1 MHMYCVRLTV
11 RCQLRGVTSFF
22 LNSDNKLPAKAEN
35 LGTRVQRLRGA
46 RKFTLR
52 DAEKLTGVSRSMIS
66 KLERGLASPT
76 TTVLGKL
83 AEGFGVSIS
92 QLLGGPA
99 PREKRRTV
107 VLKERKQAVFRVPD
121 SGFERRSLSP
131 VSKGRGIDF
140 VVNMLPPSRTSG
152 TFPAHAAGVEE
163 TLAVSSGRLWLFLGG
178 RKIVLKA
185 GDSCFYRADVG
196 HRFEN
201 PSSTQATVFYI
212 VIDSTKAV

>member
-1 MHMYCVRLTV
+1 MVDGALSTP
-11 RCQLRGVTSFF
+11 RCSIRYF
-22 LNSDNKLPAKAEN
+22 LNSDNKLAAKIET
-35 LGTRVQRLRGA
+35 LGRRVQRLRGV
-46 RKFTLR
+46 RKLTLR

-76 TTVLGKL
+76 ATVLGKL

-92 QLLGGPA
+92 QLLGGPEPSA
-99 PREKRRTV
+99 NRRALVLEK
-107 VLKERKQAVFRVPD
+107 RKQAVFRVPD

-140 VVNMLPPSRTSG
+140 VVNMLPPRRTSG

-163 TLAVSSGRLWLFLGG
+163 TLAVSSGRLWLFLDD
-178 RKIVLKA
+178 RKIALKA
-185 GDSCFYRADVG
+185 GDSVFYRANVG

-201 PSSTQATVFYI
+201 PSSTRAAVFYI
-212 VIDSTKAV
+212 VIDSTKAI